1 MSQPTCISRQ
11 HVLCVSECM
20 SMKFRRRW
28 RQWLRQTAVPSHS
41 PLSQQFMEKPSTTII
56 TATLSKKVT
65 CCWLTQRRDSGRICR
80 RHVFHN
86 LRRTQIHGT
95 PETYLRHPVA
105 SHLAAVADLRPGKPF
120 VEIYEHA
127 AEVICDG
134 LRGLGIMK
142 GDPHEAVKRERTPCS
157 SLADSVT

>member
-1 MSQPTCISRQ
+1 MSSTICAGRRFTERQ
-11 HVLCVSECM
+11 KLIYDI
-20 SMKFRRRW
+20 R
-28 RQWLRQTAVPSHS
+28 
-41 PLSQQFMEKPSTTII
+41 
-56 TATLSKKVT
+56 
-65 CCWLTQRRDSGRICR
+65 
-80 RHVFHN
+80 
-86 LRRTQIHGT
+86 
-95 PETYLRHPVA
+95 VA